1 LTEPESFGQPVPE
14 KTILVMVGDVGG
26 AAKAS
31 AGSATKKNDDRMV
44 GVVSS
49 LRSRCFCSYLT

>member
-49 LRSRCFCSYLT
+49 LRSR